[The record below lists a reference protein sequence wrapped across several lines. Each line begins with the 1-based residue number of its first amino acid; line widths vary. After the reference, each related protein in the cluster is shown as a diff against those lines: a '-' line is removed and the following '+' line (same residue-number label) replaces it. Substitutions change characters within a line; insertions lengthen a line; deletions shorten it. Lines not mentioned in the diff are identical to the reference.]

1 MRRTSA
7 IVLTAA
13 MAAVAAAAAAC
24 SSGGEASAQQQMQGA
39 GRGGR
44 GGAQNA
50 PVPVTVT
57 QVEQRSMPI
66 NIEVIG
72 TAEPYSTVQ
81 VHAQITGELT
91 SVNFKEGDDVRKG
104 QVLFTLD
111 RRPLDAALQQARANL
126 LRDEA
131 QAANARAQAARY
143 RDLLQRGIA
152 TREQVD
158 QITTN
163 AAAADATVEADRA
176 AVQNAEVQLQY
187 ATITAPL
194 SGRTGALQVH
204 AGNLVRAND
213 TQALVVINQVSPI
226 YVSFGVPEAQLPVLK
241 RYMREGSL
249 KVQAHAANDDGDPST
264 GRITFVD
271 NTVDP
276 TTGTIKVKGTFSNE
290 DHRLWPGLFV
300 NVVVTLTTDTNA
312 IVVPAVAVQAGQQG
326 SYVFVVKPDQTVD
339 IRPVTVARQN
349 GNESVIQSG
358 LQRGETVVT
367 DGQIRL
373 VPGSRISVKN
383 GNGARSYAMNLAAL
397 FIRRPVTTALI
408 MLGIGVFGIMAYR
421 LLPVSDLPNVDFPT
435 IQVNANLPGASPE
448 TMASAVALPMEKQFA
463 TIAGVTSINSTSA
476 QGTTNI
482 TLQFDLSR
490 NIDAAAQD
498 VQSMIAKASRQLP
511 PQMPTPPSYQKVNPG
526 DQPVLFLVIGS
537 PTLPM
542 SQVDEY
548 AESTIAQRISMVS
561 GVAQVNIYGA
571 AKYAARIDVDPR
583 KLAAKGIGIDEVA
596 TAIGNANV
604 NLPTGTIYGA
614 EKTYTVLANGQLM
627 RASAY
632 APQIIAYRNGNPVR
646 LDEVAHVYDG
656 VENDKSA
663 SWFQGKRVIYLA
675 IQKQPGT
682 NVVAV
687 VDAVKALLPTFREQL
702 PPSVTLEV
710 RSDRS
715 VSIRESVSDVKFTLV
730 LTIALVVLVIFL
742 FLRNVSA
749 TIIPS
754 LALPASLI
762 ATFAVMFQLG
772 YSLDNLSLM
781 ALTLS
786 VGFVVDDAI
795 VMLENIVRHMEMGK
809 EPMRAALDGSKEIA
823 FTIVSM
829 TISLAAVFIPVLFM
843 GGIVGRLLHEFSV
856 TIGVAILVSGFV
868 SISLTP
874 MLCSRFLR
882 PPHTQSHGFLYN
894 VIERMFET
902 WLRVYDWTL
911 SLSLRYRAVTMAVS
925 IALLVGTVF
934 LFRVVPTGFLPSED
948 QGKFSVNTE
957 AIQGIGFDE
966 MVRHQKQVADIIG
979 ADPNVYSLSN
989 NVGGGFGG
997 GLNTGRMQVDMKP
1010 RNERTLSVDE
1020 TIAELRPKVAQ
1031 VPGIRVY
1038 MLNQPPINIG
1048 GQQSR
1053 SLYQFTLQD
1062 TDTAELY
1069 HWAPVFEQKMRDLP
1083 GLEDVN
1089 SDLQL
1094 KNPQVTL
1101 DLDRDKISALGLTVN
1116 QVETALYNAYGTR
1129 QISQIYAANNQY
1141 QVILQVAPE
1150 FQRDP
1155 SAMSLLYIRSSQGNL
1170 VPLDAVAKATTDAGP
1185 LSVSHTGQLPSVTV
1199 SFNLKPGYALGDAVE
1214 TVQSLAVSTL
1224 PSTVATSFQGAA
1236 QAFQDSLQG
1245 LGLILL
1251 MAIVVIYI
1259 VLGILYESFTHP
1271 LTILSG
1277 LPSAGFGALLTLLIF
1292 RIELS
1297 LYAFVGV
1304 IMLVGLVKKNGIMM
1318 VDFAVE
1324 AQREHG
1330 KSPIEAI
1337 HEACLVRFRPIMMT
1351 TMAALVGTLPIAL
1364 GFGAGAESRRPL
1376 GLAVVGG
1383 LLVSQL
1389 LTLYITPVYYVYI
1402 EGARMWLAHRRA
1414 HPAPAPAREAAPAH
1428 RAAFR
1433 TE

>member
-1 MRRTSA
+1 M
-7 IVLTAA
+7 
-13 MAAVAAAAAAC
+13 
-24 SSGGEASAQQQMQGA
+24 
-39 GRGGR
+39 
-44 GGAQNA
+44 NA
-50 PVPVTVT
+50 
-57 QVEQRSMPI
+57 
-66 NIEVIG
+66 
-72 TAEPYSTVQ
+72 
-81 VHAQITGELT
+81 
-91 SVNFKEGDDVRKG
+91 
-104 QVLFTLD
+104 
-111 RRPLDAALQQARANL
+111 
-126 LRDEA
+126 
-131 QAANARAQAARY
+131 
-143 RDLLQRGIA
+143 
-152 TREQVD
+152 
-158 QITTN
+158 
-163 AAAADATVEADRA
+163 
-176 AVQNAEVQLQY
+176 
-187 ATITAPL
+187 
-194 SGRTGALQVH
+194 
-204 AGNLVRAND
+204 
-213 TQALVVINQVSPI
+213 
-226 YVSFGVPEAQLPVLK
+226 
-241 RYMREGSL
+241 
-249 KVQAHAANDDGDPST
+249 
-264 GRITFVD
+264 
-271 NTVDP
+271 
-276 TTGTIKVKGTFSNE
+276 
-290 DHRLWPGLFV
+290 
-300 NVVVTLTTDTNA
+300 
-312 IVVPAVAVQAGQQG
+312 
-326 SYVFVVKPDQTVD
+326 
-339 IRPVTVARQN
+339 
-349 GNESVIQSG
+349 
-358 LQRGETVVT
+358 
-367 DGQIRL
+367 
-373 VPGSRISVKN
+373 
-383 GNGARSYAMNLAAL
+383 AAL
-397 FIRRPVTTALI
+397 FIKRPVTTALI
-408 MLGIGVFGIMAYR
+408 MLGVLVFGVMSYR

-435 IQVNANLPGASPE
+435 IQVGAGLPGASPE
-448 TMASAVALPMEKQFA
+448 TMASAVALPLEKQFA

-476 QGTTNI
+476 QSNTNI

-498 VQSMIAKASRQLP
+498 VQAMIAKATRQLP
-511 PQMPTPPSYQKVNPG
+511 PQMPAPPSYQKVNPG
-526 DQPVLFLVIGS
+526 DQPVMFLVIGS

-561 GVAQVNIYGA
+561 GVAQVNVYGS
-571 AKYAARIDVDPR
+571 AKYAVRIDADPR
-583 KLAAKGIGIDEVA
+583 QLAAKGIGIDELA
-596 TAIGNANV
+596 SAITNSNV

-614 EKTYTVLANGQLM
+614 DKTFTVQANGQLM
-627 RASAY
+627 RAAAY

-646 LDEVAHVYDG
+646 LNEVAHVYDG
-656 VENDKSA
+656 IENDKSA

-702 PPSVTLEV
+702 PPSVTLEI

-715 VSIRESVSDVKFTLV
+715 LSIRESVTDVKFTLL
-730 LTIALVVLVIFL
+730 LTIGLVVFVIFI
-742 FLRNVSA
+742 FLRNISA

-754 LALPASLI
+754 LALPASI
-762 ATFAVMFQLG
+762 VATFAAMYLLG

-809 EPMRAALDGSKEIA
+809 APMRAAFDGSKEIS
-823 FTIVSM
+823 FTIISM

-843 GGIVGRLLHEFSV
+843 GGIVGRLLHEFAV

-868 SISLTP
+868 SVSLTP
-874 MLCSRFLR
+874 MLCSRFLK
-882 PPHTQSHGFLYN
+882 PPHTQKHGFLYN
-894 VIERMFET
+894 AVERMFDR
-902 WLRVYDWTL
+902 WLKLYDVTL
-911 SLSLRYRAVTMAVS
+911 TAALRFRATSMAVS
-925 IALLVGTVF
+925 IALLVGTVY
-934 LFRVVPTGFLPSED
+934 LFTLIPKGFLPNED

-957 AIQGIGFDE
+957 AVQGIGFDE
-966 MVRHQKQVADIIG
+966 MVRHQKQVADIIA
-979 ADPNVYSLSN
+979 ADPNVLSLSN

-1010 RNERTLSVDE
+1010 RDQRKLSVDE

-1031 VPGIRVY
+1031 IPGIKVY

-1062 TDTAELY
+1062 TDTSELY
-1069 HWAPVFEQKMRDLP
+1069 HWAPIMEAKMRELP

-1094 KNPQVTL
+1094 KNPQVTV
-1101 DLDRDKISALGLTVN
+1101 DMDRDKISALGLNVN

-1129 QISQIYAANNQY
+1129 QVSQIYAPNNQY

-1150 FQRDP
+1150 FQKDP
-1155 SAMSLLYIRSSQGNL
+1155 AALSMLYVRSNNSAPGTSTGQL
-1170 VPLDAVAKATTDAGP
+1170 VPLDTVAKVKTDTGP
-1185 LSVSHTGQLPSVTV
+1185 LTVSHTGQLPSVTV
-1199 SFNLKPGYALGDAVE
+1199 SFNLKPNYALGDAVAN
-1214 TVQSLAVSTL
+1214 VQSTALSTL
-1224 PSTVATSFQGAA
+1224 PQSVATSFQGAA

-1277 LPSAGFGALLTLLIF
+1277 LPSAGFGALITLLIF
-1292 RIELS
+1292 RTELS
-1297 LYAFVGV
+1297 LYAFVGI

-1330 KSPIEAI
+1330 KSPLEAI

-1364 GFGAGAESRRPL
+1364 GWGAGAESRRPL

-1402 EGARMWLAHRRA
+1402 EGARLWLAERRHVDETEPA
-1414 HPAPAPAREAAPAH
+1414 HARRDVHAPAATLQAA
-1428 RAAFR
+1428 
-1433 TE
+1433 EK